1 MYSLLIIIVSKCFVL
16 SLLPPLP
23 SPPPLL
29 SPLSPIPPSPPHL
42 KLEQP
47 QGLSEDEVKELMKE
61 IRDLARLRVG
71 EVMML
76 EIAQHVQ
83 VRSEA

>member
-16 SLLPPLP
+16 PLLSLLPPLP
-23 SPPPLL
+23 

-61 IRDLARLRVG
+61 IRDLARERVG

-83 VRSEA
+83 VRPEA

>member
-1 MYSLLIIIVSKCFVL
+1 
-16 SLLPPLP
+16 
-23 SPPPLL
+23 
-29 SPLSPIPPSPPHL
+29 
-42 KLEQP
+42 
-47 QGLSEDEVKELMKE
+47 MKE